1 MSSVSVVLSKFL
13 WTKFEFLFSFEN
25 ASYYNLVFEECN
37 CIKSSDFNLIGLF
50 STERGKRDV
59 EN

>member
-1 MSSVSVVLSKFL
+1 M
-13 WTKFEFLFSFEN
+13 WE
-25 ASYYNLVFEECN
+25 SYDLNYSLLHVECHPITSCNLDV
-37 CIKSSDFNLIGLF
+37 IGLF